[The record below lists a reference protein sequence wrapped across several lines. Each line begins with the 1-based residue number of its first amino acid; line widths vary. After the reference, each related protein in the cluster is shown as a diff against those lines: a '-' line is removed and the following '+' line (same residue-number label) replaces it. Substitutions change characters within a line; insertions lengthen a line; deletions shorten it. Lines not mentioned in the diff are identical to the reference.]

1 MIGMIAGEALPTTL
15 LRRKPTAGADT
26 LLTHR
31 PNAVLSGSHDHPVR
45 FAASRAGNG
54 DFRGGQATRHTQA
67 SFGGGIAW
75 SRAGSSNSARTALVA
90 IAEGGIL
97 PPHFQCSEG
106 LRHTE

>member
-31 PNAVLSGSHDHPVR
+31 PNAVLSASHDHPVR

-54 DFRGGQATRHTQA
+54 DFRGGHGHAAHSSLLWWRD
-67 SFGGGIAW
+67 
-75 SRAGSSNSARTALVA
+75 RMVAGRLV
-90 IAEGGIL
+90 
-97 PPHFQCSEG
+97 
-106 LRHTE
+106 